1 MLLVESITMT
11 SDQAWQRKKQVAV
24 IGASNASESEILQ
37 AKMVGSLLA
46 CAGATL
52 LSGGMGGIMEASCQ
66 GVIQEGGI
74 AIGIVPGCEGN
85 PFLSA
90 IIKTQM
96 NHARNF
102 ILIGSCDAVIA
113 IGGEYGTL
121 TEIAYALKSQI
132 PVYGLSTWDIPGVIA
147 CTGPEEAVRMA
158 VIDT

>member
-1 MLLVESITMT
+1 MYASSRGYHYDFGPGMAT
-11 SDQAWQRKKQVAV
+11 KKQVAV

-46 CAGATL
+46 RAGAIL

-66 GVIQEGGI
+66 GAIQEGGV

-113 IGGEYGTL
+113 I
-121 TEIAYALKSQI
+121 
-132 PVYGLSTWDIPGVIA
+132 
-147 CTGPEEAVRMA
+147 EENMGI
-158 VIDT
+158 ID